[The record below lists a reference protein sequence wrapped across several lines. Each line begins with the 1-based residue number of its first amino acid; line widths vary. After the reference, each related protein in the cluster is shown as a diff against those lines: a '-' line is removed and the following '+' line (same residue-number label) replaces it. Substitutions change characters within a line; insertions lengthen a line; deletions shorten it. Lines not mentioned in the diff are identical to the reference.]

1 MSSLDSQDYGSLDVL
16 TSTLLRQN
24 SNRTNSVAILREKGV
39 KCCCENESCSFFM
52 ESKALLQELEKDV
65 QTAASL
71 GKALLERHQH
81 TLLEA
86 SSERKKLQHAIEET
100 EKRNAHL
107 EAELNQ
113 LESENSRTVD
123 ENRKLLVQLEEYNQG
138 MTSNEIKIQEMQGDL
153 DAVHDEL
160 ARVSAAAAKAQIF
173 ETQLSALE
181 SEQIE
186 LKKLVSKTKE
196 DEKAAVARW
205 RQAER
210 TISELTAEVE
220 RIEREHRM
228 EKARAQNLMDRLEK
242 RQLAERRNGTMPSAL
257 AERTAIS
264 QFMRD
269 ILAENNRLQTGLAEL
284 RDMLLASQE
293 EVGELREQLLQF
305 TNVEGGEA
313 QVPLSRELSTDI
325 SRLPLGIPAVKP
337 ELHFHHHVHKEKSIT
352 RRVKRRGRNG
362 LTLDH
367 PRRST
372 ESQGTDPMTPTT
384 PASMQQHRW
393 SQYSNHTRST
403 SGRGFPSSGSP
414 QSISTFRD
422 SSIFDRSFDV
432 DSTRPST
439 ADTEWDSASVQK
451 FGGKNRR
458 SPRESTGG
466 PPFSFLY
473 TEEIP
478 ENPAE
483 DEAGAEY
490 EEDETEGNSAPN
502 NCLVEGHENYEE
514 EHTRTNTRSSS
525 PGARSMLRKSA
536 SHESLLVPAHSTYHV
551 PLVPASFNPTSP
563 AAIAAAAA
571 SKAQAMSSRGG
582 SSGNGDSAAYH
593 HLLLAGGSIRGKGLA
608 RSKTSKMGWFGG
620 WGWGATPFGSYRR
633 LTSTEDSSETDS
645 IIPTPSSSG
654 AKSPAISI
662 ASLNGKSA
670 PAPVVLAADG
680 AAISTGTSPAKSVY
694 SARGG
699 NHGSSPISRPVESK
713 PVPIALYKS
722 IVEEQLLQESLMES
736 MQM

>member
-24 SNRTNSVAILREKGV
+24 SNRTNSVAILREKGA

-107 EAELNQ
+107 EAELSQ

-138 MTSNEIKIQEMQGDL
+138 MRSNERKIQEMQGDL

-210 TISELTAEVE
+210 TISELTAE
-220 RIEREHRM
+220 
-228 EKARAQNLMDRLEK
+228 
-242 RQLAERRNGTMPSAL
+242 
-257 AERTAIS
+257 
-264 QFMRD
+264 D

-305 TNVEGGEA
+305 TNVKGGEA

-337 ELHFHHHVHKEKSIT
+337 ELHFHHHVHKETSIT

-384 PASMQQHRW
+384 PASMQQHR
-393 SQYSNHTRST
+393 SQYSNHTRSS

-502 NCLVEGHENYEE
+502 NCLVEGDENYEE

-571 SKAQAMSSRGG
+571 LKAQAMSSRGG

-620 WGWGATPFGSYRR
+620 WGWGATP
-633 LTSTEDSSETDS
+633 ENSSETDS

-654 AKSPAISI
+654 AKSPAISSPAISI

-713 PVPIALYKS
+713 PVPIALYRC
-722 IVEEQLLQESLMES
+722 IVEEQLLQESLMRS